1 MNLFIR
7 LLLIVIVIVITS
19 SIILLLTTTRTGL
32 LRPDEAPGA
41 RSPGEPGEAARS
53 HSAHHSAGRFLKE
66 RA

>member
-7 LLLIVIVIVITS
+7 LLLIVIAIVITS
-19 SIILLLTTTRTGL
+19 SIILLLTTRTGL

-53 HSAHHSAGRFLKE
+53 HSAHQGAGRFLKE